1 MPLDSTSGPPPGYEA
16 GISPATTDSYTT
28 SAADTRVGCRCIAR
42 VHSLFRGRVPKCNVR
57 PCHAPP
63 LVAEPV
69 LCRYEMKWEMPLAE
83 AQTPKRLT
91 EAVTGT
97 APRVSLPP
105 GSQAPAARCT
115 AGRDDGR
122 VSAHCWGEGGTLQ
135 GAGLGEACGGRQARR
150 TCQAMSGGAETM
162 MDSTRPPARRNVR
175 IIIAGE
181 QSLSAGGGSH
191 TIGHCEVFL
200 IGQSGVGP
208 STLFTLDADRVR
220 TLIIRCPRRRNRP
233 HFQGKRRRDG
243 WLRTDNH
250 PW

>member
-1 MPLDSTSGPPPGYEA
+1 MGNAACGSTDA
-16 GISPATTDSYTT
+16 KKTDGSSDGDRT
-28 SAADTRVGCRCIAR
+28 SSVSA
-42 VHSLFRGRVPKCNVR
+42 S
-57 PCHAPP
+57 
-63 LVAEPV
+63 
-69 LCRYEMKWEMPLAE
+69 WE
-83 AQTPKRLT
+83 
-91 EAVTGT
+91 
-97 APRVSLPP
+97 P
-105 GSQAPAARCT
+105 GSGCT
-115 AGRDDGR
+115 LYCGGGR

-208 STLFTLDADRVR
+208 STLYTLDADRVR

-243 WLRTDNH
+243 WLSTDNH